1 MTDETARAV
10 ATAAKALSD
19 AGLICEERRPPHVE
33 RGNEMW
39 LKLFSR
45 ASVVQ
50 LRKVYTGRE
59 REGGSFVSWRL
70 ATADDNP
77 PPALDVYIADWMERD
92 RLREELVEWMQ
103 TTPIIVAP
111 VGATPAYAHDTLKVN
126 VNGVTMGTFQSVQ
139 LRANI
144 QRFRP
149 ACRHGAGGTN
159 EMTGCRS
166 EFRLWDGLL
175 RRRWYWR
182 LRKSWRGHFSA
193 ILICAICI
201 ICVICGW
208 ESIMEPVLQFWLFS
222 SSDFIAIVL
231 LVIAAK
237 TIRIVPQA
245 TVMLVERLGKFDKVA
260 SSGLNILVPFLD
272 KPRAVYWTNT
282 RPGVTSIDLREQYID
297 LPPQPVITR
306 DNVTI
311 HVDSVVYWQI
321 TDPVK
326 AVYEMNDLVG
336 GIVQLTITGMRA
348 VMGDMDLD
356 HTLSQRDQIN
366 SKLRL
371 ILDEATDK
379 WGVKVTRVDVKNIN
393 PPEDVRITME
403 KQMTAERNRRAL
415 VLQAEGDRQA
425 AITRAEGEKQAAVT
439 RAEGEKQSA
448 ILAAEGAAQARL
460 RNAEAESEA
469 INRIAQAIPGGDPG
483 QYLITTRYI
492 DSLRDM
498 TRTSNSK
505 VIFMPVETSAM
516 LSSVG
521 AIKEVLSQTG
531 ERDDKE
537 QLPPPRPRELPR

>member
-1 MTDETARAV
+1 MDPV
-10 ATAAKALSD
+10 
-19 AGLICEERRPPHVE
+19 
-33 RGNEMW
+33 
-39 LKLFSR
+39 
-45 ASVVQ
+45 ASV
-50 LRKVYTGRE
+50 
-59 REGGSFVSWRL
+59 L
-70 ATADDNP
+70 A
-77 PPALDVYIADWMERD
+77 
-92 RLREELVEWMQ
+92 
-103 TTPIIVAP
+103 
-111 VGATPAYAHDTLKVN
+111 
-126 VNGVTMGTFQSVQ
+126 F
-139 LRANI
+139 
-144 QRFRP
+144 
-149 ACRHGAGGTN
+149 
-159 EMTGCRS
+159 
-166 EFRLWDGLL
+166 
-175 RRRWYWR
+175 
-182 LRKSWRGHFSA
+182 
-193 ILICAICI
+193 
-201 ICVICGW
+201 
-208 ESIMEPVLQFWLFS
+208 LFFG
-222 SSDFIAIVL
+222 FIAIVL
-231 LVIAAK
+231 LVVAAK
-237 TIRIVPQA
+237 TIKIVPQA
-245 TVMLVERLGKFDKVA
+245 TVMLVERLGRFDKVA
-260 SSGLNILVPFLD
+260 SSGLNIIVPFLD

-282 RPGVTSIDLREQYID
+282 RPGLTQIDLREQYLD

-393 PPEDVRITME
+393 PPEDVRVTME

-460 RNAEAESEA
+460 RNAEAEAEA
-469 INRIAQAIPGGDPG
+469 IARVADAMHEHGNPA

-492 DSLRDM
+492 ESLRDM
-498 TRTSNSK
+498 TKSNNAK
-505 VIFMPVETSAM
+505 VIFMPVETSSM

-521 AIKEVLSQTG
+521 TIKEMFAETG
-531 ERDDKE
+531 SKRSDEPPP
-537 QLPPPRPRELPR
+537 PPPRQLK

>member
-1 MTDETARAV
+1 MD
-10 ATAAKALSD
+10 AL
-19 AGLICEERRPPHVE
+19 
-33 RGNEMW
+33 
-39 LKLFSR
+39 F
-45 ASVVQ
+45 
-50 LRKVYTGRE
+50 
-59 REGGSFVSWRL
+59 
-70 ATADDNP
+70 
-77 PPALDVYIADWMERD
+77 
-92 RLREELVEWMQ
+92 
-103 TTPIIVAP
+103 
-111 VGATPAYAHDTLKVN
+111 TLL
-126 VNGVTMGTFQSVQ
+126 GVMFFGF
-139 LRANI
+139 
-144 QRFRP
+144 
-149 ACRHGAGGTN
+149 
-159 EMTGCRS
+159 
-166 EFRLWDGLL
+166 
-175 RRRWYWR
+175 
-182 LRKSWRGHFSA
+182 
-193 ILICAICI
+193 
-201 ICVICGW
+201 
-208 ESIMEPVLQFWLFS
+208 
-222 SSDFIAIVL
+222 
-231 LVIAAK
+231 LVITMLVVAIK

-245 TVMLVERLGKFDKVA
+245 TVMLVERLGRFDKIA
-260 SSGLNILVPFLD
+260 SSGLNVLIPFFD
-272 KPRAVYWTNT
+272 RPRAVYWTNT
-282 RPGVTSIDLREQYID
+282 RPGLTSIDLREQYID

-366 SKLRL
+366 SKLRI

-460 RNAEAESEA
+460 RNAEAEAEA
-469 INRIAQAIPGGDPG
+469 ISRVAESMHNHGNPA

-492 DSLRDM
+492 ESLRDM
-498 TRTSNSK
+498 TRTNNSK
-505 VIFMPVETSAM
+505 VIFMPVETSTM

-521 AIKEVLSQTG
+521 AIKEILGQTG
-531 ERDDKE
+531 EQSNE
-537 QLPPPRPRELPR
+537 QPPPAPPAPPRQLR